1 MEIEEVRA
9 FVRESNMKIA
19 NNAREEAPFL
29 DAPVPFIC
37 ECGNPGCRGI
47 AHLLLSDFDATL
59 NEPEQFLVGEAHG
72 FVPAAVVTAAT
83 FGL

>member
-1 MEIEEVRA
+1 MEVEKVRSL
-9 FVRESNMKIA
+9 VRESNMKIA
-19 NNAREEAPFL
+19 NVARESAFL

-47 AHLLLSDFDATL
+47 AHLLLGDFDAML
-59 NEPEQFLVGEAHG
+59 NEQGQFLVGEAHG
-72 FVPAAVVTAAT
+72 FVPAAVVTAVS

>member
-1 MEIEEVRA
+1 MEVEGVRTL
-9 FVRESNMKIA
+9 VRESNEKIA
-19 NNAREEAPFL
+19 NAAREAPFL

-47 AHLLLSDFDATL
+47 AHLPLGDFDAMH
-59 NEPEQFLVGEAHG
+59 NEPDQFLVGEAHG